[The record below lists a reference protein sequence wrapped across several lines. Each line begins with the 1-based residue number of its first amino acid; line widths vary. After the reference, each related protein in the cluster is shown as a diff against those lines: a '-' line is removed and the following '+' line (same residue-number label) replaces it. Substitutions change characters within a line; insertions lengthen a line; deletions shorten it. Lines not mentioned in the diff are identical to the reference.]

1 MMDGNEHVTV
11 ATAADLAGVPARTL
25 RYWVETGK
33 LPAIAGKHGRL
44 VRLGDVRE
52 IASLTGKDGNLGNLG
67 NSFAAGKVTAMVG
80 LAGNLAAEVAEGS
93 SGLAEEQGN
102 TSVTAA
108 TMMQQM
114 VQQIVA
120 PLADANERLTT
131 ANERQAAEL
140 ARVHEVARQQAEE
153 LGRERAMREA
163 AEREADELRRAR
175 RQAPWWLRLLLG
187 GRWS

>member
-1 MMDGNEHVTV
+1 MDGNEHVTV

-52 IASLTGKDGNLGNLG
+52 IMAMTGKDGNLGNGLAAV
-67 NSFAAGKVTAMVG
+67 AAGKVTATAD

-93 SGLAEEQGN
+93 RTVAPERG
-102 TSVTAA
+102 VAA
-108 TMMQQM
+108 TLMQEM
-114 VQQIVA
+114 VRQVVA

-153 LGRERAMREA
+153 LGRERAIREA

-175 RQAPWWLRLLLG
+175 RQMPWWLRLLLG
-187 GRWS
+187 GR

>member
-25 RYWVETGK
+25 RYWIETGK

-52 IASLTGKDGNLGNLG
+52 IASLTGKDGNLGNGLAAV
-67 NSFAAGKVTAMVG
+67 AAGKVTATAD
-80 LAGNLAAEVAEGS
+80 LAGNLAAEVADGS
-93 SGLAEEQGN
+93 RALAQERGD
-102 TSVTAA
+102 AA
-108 TMMQQM
+108 TLMQKM
-114 VQQIVA
+114 VRQVVA

-140 ARVHEVARQQAEE
+140 VRVHEVARQQAED
-153 LGRERAMREA
+153 LGHERAMRET
-163 AEREADELRRAR
+163 AEREVAELRRAR
-175 RQAPWWLRLLLG
+175 RQMPWWVRLLLRG
-187 GRWS
+187 Q